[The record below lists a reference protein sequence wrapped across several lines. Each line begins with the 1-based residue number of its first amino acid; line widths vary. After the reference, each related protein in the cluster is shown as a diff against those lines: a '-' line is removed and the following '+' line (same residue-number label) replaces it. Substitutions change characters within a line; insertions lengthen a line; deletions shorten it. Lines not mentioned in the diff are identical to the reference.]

1 MSRRERITLALCVLA
16 FVLLAFL
23 PQVTS
28 AYLLTLAISIAMYTV
43 LATSWALFSGPTRY
57 ISLATGAF
65 YGMGAYIVASGIGV
79 LPYAVLVLLAAI
91 AGGLLAFLVGVAT
104 LRLSGV
110 YFVIFTLGL
119 AEFIRQVVTW
129 VQNNFSGS
137 RGLYVLTDIKSQ
149 HIYWELLVLAA
160 LVLWVGWLVRRSR
173 LGFALR
179 IIGDDEVVAAHSGI
193 HAPAAKVT
201 LFVISGIFA
210 ALVGAV
216 MAPRFTYIEPA
227 MVFSPELSFQVV
239 IMALLG
245 GVHRLWGP
253 LVGVVPFTLL
263 WEAISASF
271 PTQTVLLLGL
281 AFLLIVYFIP
291 HGVVGLL
298 EKLSQRRLN
307 RPGHAGYSGA
317 AGAAGTAGAAGRPGT
332 AKADHA

>member
-1 MSRRERITLALCVLA
+1 MTRREKIIAALCGAL
-16 FVLLAFL
+16 FVALVFL
-23 PQVTS
+23 PYVSS
-28 AYLLTLAISIAMYTV
+28 AYLLTLAISVAMYTV
-43 LATSWALFSGPTRY
+43 LATSWALFSGPTHY

-65 YGMGAYIVASGIGV
+65 YGLGAYIVASGIGV
-79 LPYAVLVLLAAI
+79 LPYPVLVLVSGV
-91 AGGLLAFLVGVAT
+91 AGGLLALLVGLAT

-129 VQNNFSGS
+129 VQNNFAGS
-137 RGLYVLTDIKSQ
+137 RGLYVLTDITQ
-149 HIYWELLVLAA
+149 THIYWELLALAA
-160 LVLWVGWLVRRSR
+160 LVIWIGWLVRRSR

-179 IIGDDEVVAAHSGI
+179 IIGNDELVAAHSGI

-201 LFVISGIFA
+201 LFVISGVFA

-216 MAPRFTYIEPA
+216 MAPRFTYIEPS
-227 MVFSPELSFQVV
+227 MVFSAELSFQVV

-253 LVGVVPFTLL
+253 LVGVIPFTLL

-271 PTQTVLLLGL
+271 PTQTVLLLGV

-291 HGVVGLL
+291 QGVVGLL
-298 EKLSQRRLN
+298 EKLR
-307 RPGHAGYSGA
+307 RPG
-317 AGAAGTAGAAGRPGT
+317 PGGN
-332 AKADHA
+332 DHA